1 MRHSKKFGIMVATAS
16 AAFVAALAPAA
27 QAGDLSVCNQ
37 RENSHKASGL
47 VPMGPN
53 ADPKGRGDKT
63 IGSGKGA
70 TKGQLNAADHSP
82 ALTTCGTPE
91 NGGSSGGGSTGGGST
106 GGGDTGG
113 GDTGGGDNGE
123 IIIIS

>member
-47 VPMGPN
+47 VPMGPK
-53 ADPKGRGDKT
+53 ADPKGRGDMT
-63 IGSGKGA
+63 IGSGKA
-70 TKGQLNAADHSP
+70 SNGQLNAADHSP

-91 NGGSSGGGSTGGGST
+91 NGGSTGGGGT

-113 GDTGGGDNGE
+113 DDGE

>member
-37 RENSHKASGL
+37 RENSPHASGL
-47 VPMGPN
+47 VPMGPK
-53 ADPKGRGDKT
+53 ADPKGRGDAT
-63 IGSGKGA
+63 IGSGKA
-70 TKGQLNAADHSP
+70 SKGLMRAADNSP

-91 NGGSSGGGSTGGGST
+91 DDSSGSGSSGSDGGSG
-106 GGGDTGG
+106 GGGD
-113 GDTGGGDNGE
+113 E
-123 IIIIS
+123 VIIVS

>member
-1 MRHSKKFGIMVATAS
+1 MRHIKKLGITVAAAS
-16 AAFVAALAPAA
+16 AALVAALAPAA

-37 RENSHKASGL
+37 RENSPHASGL

-53 ADPKGRGDKT
+53 ADPKGRGDAT
-63 IGSGKGA
+63 VGSGKA
-70 TKGQLNAADHSP
+70 SKGLQRAADNSP

-91 NGGSSGGGSTGGGST
+91 DNSSGDGSSGSDGGSGGD
-106 GGGDTGG
+106 GGGD
-113 GDTGGGDNGE
+113 

>member
-1 MRHSKKFGIMVATAS
+1 VRHIKKLGITVAAAS
-16 AAFVAALAPAA
+16 AALVAALAPAA

-37 RENSHKASGL
+37 RENSPHASGL

-53 ADPKGRGDKT
+53 ADPKGRGDAT
-63 IGSGKGA
+63 VGSGRASKGL
-70 TKGQLNAADHSP
+70 QRAADNSP

-91 NGGSSGGGSTGGGST
+91 DNSAGSGSSGSDGGSGGD
-106 GGGDTGG
+106 GGGD
-113 GDTGGGDNGE
+113 

>member
-37 RENSHKASGL
+37 RENSPHASNL
-47 VPMGPN
+47 VPMGPK
-53 ADPKGRGDKT
+53 ADPKGRGDAT
-63 IGSGKGA
+63 IGSPKASKGL
-70 TKGQLNAADHSP
+70 QNAADHSP

-91 NGGSSGGGSTGGGST
+91 NNSSGSGSSGGSDGGSG
-106 GGGDTGG
+106 GGGD
-113 GDTGGGDNGE
+113 E
-123 IIIIS
+123 VVIVS